1 MGRLVT
7 QPLVWFVII
16 SLSIFGLDNLIP
28 EGRDEIF
35 VSAAQKD
42 RIALLWKT
50 QTGKDASIQ
59 ELDSLVKNWIEEE
72 VLFRQA
78 LRLGLDQDDS
88 IVRRRLV
95 QKLGFIAEAQ
105 MGPEP
110 EFAELESYYSQNILD
125 YTLPLR
131 YSFRQL
137 YFLDQATANA
147 QVSQAKL
154 GNNISSSGTT
164 SMLNDSY
171 AFRSELDI
179 DATFGSGFSLKLN
192 GLPVGEWQGPIES
205 SFGYHLIYLTSI
217 HAEEAAP
224 LKSVLDSVGS
234 DYQQFQKLNARQRY
248 VDALLDDYLIR
259 YEEL

>member
-105 MGPEP
+105 MG
-110 EFAELESYYSQNILD
+110 
-125 YTLPLR
+125 TR
-131 YSFRQL
+131 
-137 YFLDQATANA
+137 T
-147 QVSQAKL
+147 
-154 GNNISSSGTT
+154 
-164 SMLNDSY
+164 
-171 AFRSELDI
+171 
-179 DATFGSGFSLKLN
+179 
-192 GLPVGEWQGPIES
+192 
-205 SFGYHLIYLTSI
+205 
-217 HAEEAAP
+217 
-224 LKSVLDSVGS
+224 
-234 DYQQFQKLNARQRY
+234 
-248 VDALLDDYLIR
+248 
-259 YEEL
+259 

>member
-1 MGRLVT
+1 MGRLVA
-7 QPLVWFVII
+7 QPLLWFVVI
-16 SLSIFGLDNLIP
+16 SLCIFILDDLMP
-28 EGRDEIF
+28 EARDEIF
-35 VSAAQKD
+35 VSDAQKD

-50 QTGKDASIQ
+50 QTGEDASIQ
-59 ELDSLVKNWIEEE
+59 ELDSLVDNWIQEE
-72 VLFRQA
+72 VLFREA

-105 MGPEP
+105 MGSEP
-110 EFAELESYYSQNILD
+110 EISELESYYSQNIVN

-137 YFLDQATANA
+137 YFTD
-147 QVSQAKL
+147 QVSAQAQLGQAKL
-154 GNNISSSGTT
+154 GEDISSTGTT
-164 SMLNDSY
+164 SMLNDAY

-179 DATFGSGFSLKLN
+179 DATFGSGFSSQLI
-192 GLPVGEWQGPIES
+192 GLSVLEWQGPIKS
-205 SFGYHLIYLTSI
+205 SFGYHLVYVTSI

-224 LKSVLDSVGS
+224 LNSVLDSVGS
-234 DYQQFQKLNARQRY
+234 DYQQFQKMNARQRY

-259 YEEL
+259 YEGQ

>member
-78 LRLGLDQDDS
+78 LRLGLDQDVKS
-88 IVRRRLV
+88 T
-95 QKLGFIAEAQ
+95 QQGA
-105 MGPEP
+105 
-110 EFAELESYYSQNILD
+110 
-125 YTLPLR
+125 
-131 YSFRQL
+131 
-137 YFLDQATANA
+137 
-147 QVSQAKL
+147 
-154 GNNISSSGTT
+154 SGTPYLHRKYPSLIPPGPAT
-164 SMLNDSY
+164 
-171 AFRSELDI
+171 RS
-179 DATFGSGFSLKLN
+179 AVRSLP
-192 GLPVGEWQGPIES
+192 GWRTG
-205 SFGYHLIYLTSI
+205 
-217 HAEEAAP
+217 
-224 LKSVLDSVGS
+224 
-234 DYQQFQKLNARQRY
+234 RR
-248 VDALLDDYLIR
+248 
-259 YEEL
+259 

>member
-1 MGRLVT
+1 MGRLIT
-7 QPLVWFVII
+7 QPLLWFIVI
-16 SLSIFGLDNLIP
+16 SLCIFILDYLIP

-35 VSAAQKD
+35 VSDAQKD

-50 QTGKDASIQ
+50 QTGEDASTQ
-59 ELDSLVKNWIEEE
+59 ELASLVDNWIEEE
-72 VLFRQA
+72 VLFREA

-105 MGPEP
+105 MGSEP
-110 EFAELESYYSQNILD
+110 EIGELESYYSQNILD

-137 YFLDQATANA
+137 YFPDQVSAEAKL
-147 QVSQAKL
+147 SQAKS
-154 GNNISSSGTT
+154 GEDISSTGTT
-164 SMLNDSY
+164 SMLNDAY

-179 DATFGSGFSLKLN
+179 DSTFGSGFSSQLI
-192 GLPVGEWQGPIES
+192 GLSVLEWQGPIKS
-205 SFGYHLIYLTSI
+205 SFGYHLVYVTSI

-224 LKSVLDSVGS
+224 FNSVLDSIGS
-234 DYQQFQKLNARQRY
+234 DYQQFQKVNARQRY

-259 YEEL
+259 HQGQ

>member
-7 QPLVWFVII
+7 QPLLWFVVI
-16 SLSIFGLDNLIP
+16 SLCIFILDDLIP

-35 VSAAQKD
+35 VSESQKD

-50 QTGKDASIQ
+50 QTGEEASIQ
-59 ELDSLVKNWIEEE
+59 ELDSLVSNWIEEE
-72 VLFRQA
+72 VLFREA

-105 MGPEP
+105 MGSEP
-110 EFAELESYYSQNILD
+110 EIAELESYYSQNILD
-125 YTLPLR
+125 YTLPFR

-137 YFLDQATANA
+137 YFPDQANA
-147 QVSQAKL
+147 HAQLSQAEL
-154 GNNISSSGTT
+154 GNDILSAGTT
-164 SMLNDSY
+164 SMLNDAY

-179 DATFGSGFSLKLN
+179 DATFGSGFSSKLI
-192 GLPVGEWQGPIES
+192 GLPTREWQGPIDS
-205 SFGYHLIYLTSI
+205 SFGYHLVYLTSI

-224 LKSVLDSVGS
+224 LNSVLDSVGS
-234 DYQQFQKLNARQRY
+234 DYQQFQKMNARQRY
-248 VDALLDDYLIR
+248 VDALLGDYVIR
-259 YEEL
+259 YEGQ